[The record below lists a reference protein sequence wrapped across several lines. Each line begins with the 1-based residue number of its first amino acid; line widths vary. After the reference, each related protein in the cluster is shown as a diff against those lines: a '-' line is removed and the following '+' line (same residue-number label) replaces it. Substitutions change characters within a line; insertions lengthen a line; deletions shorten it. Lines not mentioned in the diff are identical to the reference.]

1 MEYDCDELLTT
12 IDPILCNIGP
22 TMNKAAAILHKIGLI
37 LCETGLLYF
46 NIGPILVEC
55 LSRIGTIER
64 SLSRYDEVYY

>member
-1 MEYDCDELLTT
+1 
-12 IDPILCNIGP
+12 
-22 TMNKAAAILHKIGLI
+22 MNKAAAILHKIGLI